1 MAPSA
6 ISTIINNSSTSD
18 ASNTN
23 ATKPTTPILPLEA
36 GLLKK
41 FEAPLADVPGIAR
54 AFEVIYHSLALTASN
69 QFLPTPIRALPTGE
83 EKGRFLALDLGGTN
97 LRVAVVRLYGGDG
110 LKVCTQRSW
119 SIPEHFKS
127 GAAEVL
133 FRWVADRIG
142 DVVGEY
148 LGDVGSE
155 ERERILSEGME
166 LGITFSFPME
176 QTTHDSAL
184 LMPMGKG
191 FTFTTT
197 NDLSSLLKM
206 AYDDL
211 LSTTTPAHPLPKL
224 DIVSITNDSIST
236 LLSAAYLHHSTENT
250 RAAAGIIA
258 GTGTNATCLCP
269 VSKLPASKQPTSGP
283 STGAILVNTEW
294 SIRGTAPPLKPYTTT
309 WDVQLDLEN
318 EKPGFQPFEEMVG
331 GRYLGELVR
340 LVCLDLFS
348 NVPKSQLPEKMK
360 LRYGLD
366 TRLCSAV
373 EASVNDDEALSLLQ
387 DYFDPDTSSTSSTAT
402 ATTTT
407 TGEDPE
413 GWKWDPPSAASF
425 RRISTAVSTRAAAL
439 VAAATIGVLGVN
451 DELKRHAEKEVLV
464 CYTGTVLEKYP
475 TFRERC
481 EGFMMEVVERWV
493 VEGRIPPAPSGKR
506 RAVRLAEA
514 KDGGIVGAAVLAGMV
529 KEGRT

>member
-1 MAPSA
+1 MAPSVV
-6 ISTIINNSSTSD
+6 SNVSNNTSTSD
-18 ASNTN
+18 TSKTN
-23 ATKPTTPILPLEA
+23 AAKPTTPIPPLEA
-36 GLLKK
+36 GLLERL
-41 FEAPLADVPGIAR
+41 EAPLADVPGIAR
-54 AFEVIYHSLALTASN
+54 AFEVIYHNLALTASD

-97 LRVAVVRLYGGDG
+97 LRVAVVWLYGESR
-110 LKVCTQRSW
+110 LKVCTRRSW
-119 SIPEHFKS
+119 GIPQHFKT

-155 ERERILSEGME
+155 ERESVLSEGME
-166 LGITFSFPME
+166 LGVTFSFPME
-176 QTTHDSAL
+176 QTAHDSAL

-197 NDLSSLLKM
+197 NDLPSLLKT

-211 LSTTTPAHPLPKL
+211 LSTTTPVYPLPKL
-224 DIVSITNDSIST
+224 DILSITNDSIST
-236 LLSAAYLHHSTENT
+236 LLSAAYLHHSTEDT
-250 RAAAGIIA
+250 RAVAGIIA

-269 VSKLPASKQPTSGP
+269 VSKLPVSKQPTSGP
-283 STGAILVNTEW
+283 NTDAILLNTEW
-294 SIRGTAPPLKPYTTT
+294 SIRGTAPPLKPYITT

-348 NVPKSQLPEKMK
+348 SSVPKSQLPEKMK
-360 LRYGLD
+360 LPYGLD
-366 TRLCSAV
+366 TKLCSDV

-387 DYFDPDTSSTSSTAT
+387 DYFDPDTSSSTTTSTA
-402 ATTTT
+402 ATTS
-407 TGEDPE
+407 GDLEE
-413 GWKWDPPSAASF
+413 WKWDLPSAASF
-425 RRISTAVSTRAAAL
+425 RRISAAVSTRAAAL
-439 VAAATIGVLGVN
+439 IAAATIGVLGVN
-451 DELKRHAEKEVLV
+451 DELKCHVEKEVLV
-464 CYTGTVLEKYP
+464 CYTGTVLEQYP

-493 VEGRIPPAPSGKR
+493 VEGRIPPTPSGKR
-506 RAVRLAEA
+506 RAVRLVEA
-514 KDGGIVGAAVLAGMV
+514 KDGGIVGAVVLAGMV